1 MIGDEVMSSLILE
14 GGTFRPIFSAGVMDA
29 LLDNDIM
36 FPYCIGVSAGI
47 TNGFSY
53 ISKQKERSYRI
64 LKNYRHDK
72 RYIGARNFLKCRSI
86 FGLDFAFDEV
96 PNKLDPF
103 DFETFNKY
111 EGKLLVGVTNAETGK
126 TEYMDGKN
134 LDEKCTM
141 IRATCAIPLFFPP
154 IKINNTD
161 YFDGG
166 LCDPIPI
173 KKAIADG
180 NEKHLIILTRPKGY
194 IKPLSKCNVAAA
206 KVLNKT
212 YPNLKDSFLTRHIQY
227 NETVKFCE
235 QLEAEG
241 RAIILRPTAEDGI
254 DSFEKDLNK
263 ITHAYKHGY
272 NMALERIN
280 DIRKLL
286 D

>member
-1 MIGDEVMSSLILE
+1 MSSIILE
-14 GGTFRPIFSAGVMDA
+14 GGTFRPVFSAGVMDA

-72 RYIGARNFLKCRSI
+72 RYIGAVNFLKCRSI

-111 EGKLLVGVTNAETGK
+111 DGKILVGVTNAETGK
-126 TEYMDGKN
+126 SEYMDGKE

-173 KKAIADG
+173 QKAINDG
-180 NEKHLIILTRPKGY
+180 NKKHLIILTRPKGY
-194 IKPLSKCNVAAA
+194 VKTLSKGNVAAA
-206 KVLNKT
+206 K
-212 YPNLKDSFLTRHIQY
+212 Y
-227 NETVKFCE
+227 
-235 QLEAEG
+235 
-241 RAIILRPTAEDGI
+241 
-254 DSFEKDLNK
+254 
-263 ITHAYKHGY
+263 
-272 NMALERIN
+272 
-280 DIRKLL
+280 
-286 D
+286 

>member
-1 MIGDEVMSSLILE
+1 MSSIILQ
-14 GGTFRPIFSAGVMDA
+14 GGTFRPVFSAGVMDA

-72 RYIGARNFLKCRSI
+72 RYIGAVNFLKCRSI

-111 EGKLLVGVTNAETGK
+111 DGKILVGVTNAETGK
-126 TEYMDGKN
+126 SEYMDGKE

-173 KKAIADG
+173 QKAINDG
-180 NEKHLIILTRPKGY
+180 NKKHLIILTRPKGY
-194 IKPLSKCNVAAA
+194 VKTLSKGNVAAA
-206 KVLNKT
+206 KILNKK
-212 YPNLKDSFLTRHIQY
+212 YPKLKDTFLTRHLQY

-241 RAIILRPTAEDGI
+241 KAIILRPTSVDGI

-263 ITHAYKHGY
+263 ITHAYEHGY
-272 NMALERIN
+272 NMAINRI
-280 DIRKLL
+280 DEIRSLL
-286 D
+286 T

>member
-1 MIGDEVMSSLILE
+1 MSSIILE
-14 GGTFRPIFSAGVMDA
+14 GGTFRPVFSAGVMDA

-72 RYIGARNFLKCRSI
+72 RYIGAVNFLKCRSI

-111 EGKLLVGVTNAETGK
+111 DGKILVGVTNAETGK
-126 TEYMDGKN
+126 SEYMDGKD
-134 LDEKCTM
+134 LDERCTM

-173 KKAIADG
+173 RKAINDG
-180 NEKHLIILTRPKGY
+180 NKKHLIILTRPEGY
-194 IKPLSKCNVAAA
+194 VKTLSKGNVAAA
-206 KVLNKT
+206 KILNKK
-212 YPNLKDSFLTRHIQY
+212 YPKLKDTFLTRHLQY

-241 RAIILRPTAEDGI
+241 KAIILRPTSVDGI
-254 DSFEKDLNK
+254 ESFEKDLNK
-263 ITHAYKHGY
+263 ITHAYEHGY
-272 NMALERIN
+272 NMAMNRI
-280 DIRKLL
+280 DEIRSLL
-286 D
+286 T

>member
-1 MIGDEVMSSLILE
+1 MSSIILE
-14 GGTFRPIFSAGVMDA
+14 GGTFRPVFSAGVMDA

-72 RYIGARNFLKCRSI
+72 RYIGAVNFLKCRSI

-111 EGKLLVGVTNAETGK
+111 DGKILVGVTNAETGK
-126 TEYMDGKN
+126 SEYMDGKE

-173 KKAIADG
+173 QKAINDG
-180 NEKHLIILTRPKGY
+180 NKKHLIILTRPKGY
-194 IKPLSKCNVAAA
+194 VKTLSKCNVAAA
-206 KVLNKT
+206 KILNKK
-212 YPNLKDSFLTRHIQY
+212 YPKLKDTFLTRHLQY

-241 RAIILRPTAEDGI
+241 KAIILRPTSVDGI

-263 ITHAYKHGY
+263 ITHAYEHGY
-272 NMALERIN
+272 NMAINRI
-280 DIRKLL
+280 DEIRSLL
-286 D
+286 T

>member
-1 MIGDEVMSSLILE
+1 MSSIILE
-14 GGTFRPIFSAGVMDA
+14 GGTFRPVFSSGVMDA

-72 RYIGARNFLKCRSI
+72 RYIGAMNFLKCRSI

-103 DFETFNKY
+103 DFETFNNY
-111 EGKLLVGVTNAETGK
+111 HGKMLVGVTNAKTGK
-126 TEYMDGKN
+126 SEYMNGKD

-173 KKAIADG
+173 RKAIADG

-194 IKPLSKCNVAAA
+194 VKTLSKGNVVAS
-206 KVLNKT
+206 KILNKK
-212 YPNLKDSFLTRHIQY
+212 YPELKDIFLKRHIQY

-235 QLEAEG
+235 QLEADG
-241 RAIILRPTAEDGI
+241 KAIILRPTAEDGI
-254 DSFEKDLNK
+254 DSFEKDINK
-263 ITHAYKHGY
+263 ITHAYEHGY
-272 NMALERIN
+272 KMAMERI
-280 DIRKLL
+280 DEIRSLL
-286 D
+286 T

>member
-1 MIGDEVMSSLILE
+1 MSSIILE
-14 GGTFRPIFSAGVMDA
+14 GGTFRPVFSAGVMDA

-36 FPYCIGVSAGI
+36 FPYCIGVSAVI

-72 RYIGARNFLKCRSI
+72 RYIGAVNFLKCRSI

-111 EGKLLVGVTNAETGK
+111 DGKILVGVTNAETGK
-126 TEYMDGKN
+126 SEYMDGKE

-173 KKAIADG
+173 QKAINDG
-180 NEKHLIILTRPKGY
+180 NKKHLIILTRPKGY
-194 IKPLSKCNVAAA
+194 VKTLSKGNVAAA
-206 KVLNKT
+206 KILNKK
-212 YPNLKDSFLTRHIQY
+212 YPKLKDTFLTRHLQY

-241 RAIILRPTAEDGI
+241 KAIILRPTSVDGI

-263 ITHAYKHGY
+263 ITHAYEHGY
-272 NMALERIN
+272 NMAINRI
-280 DIRKLL
+280 DEIRSLL
-286 D
+286 T

>member
-1 MIGDEVMSSLILE
+1 MQPVQ
-14 GGTFRPIFSAGVMDA
+14 FH
-29 LLDNDIM
+29 
-36 FPYCIGVSAGI
+36 
-47 TNGFSY
+47 
-53 ISKQKERSYRI
+53 
-64 LKNYRHDK
+64 YRHDK
-72 RYIGARNFLKCRSI
+72 RYIGAVNFLKCRSI

-111 EGKLLVGVTNAETGK
+111 DGKILVGVTNAETGK
-126 TEYMDGKN
+126 SEYMDGKE

-173 KKAIADG
+173 QKAINDG
-180 NEKHLIILTRPKGY
+180 NKKHLIILTRPKGY
-194 IKPLSKCNVAAA
+194 VKTLSKGNVAAA
-206 KVLNKT
+206 KILNKK
-212 YPNLKDSFLTRHIQY
+212 YPKLKDTFLTRHLQY

-241 RAIILRPTAEDGI
+241 KAIILRPTSVDGI

-263 ITHAYKHGY
+263 ITHAYEHGY
-272 NMALERIN
+272 NMAINRI
-280 DIRKLL
+280 DEIRSLL
-286 D
+286 T

>member
-1 MIGDEVMSSLILE
+1 MSSIILE
-14 GGTFRPIFSAGVMDA
+14 GGTFRPVFSAGVMDA
-29 LLDNDIM
+29 LLDNNII

-111 EGKLLVGVTNAETGK
+111 EGKILVGVTNAQTGK
-126 TEYMDGKN
+126 SEYIDGKN

-173 KKAIADG
+173 RKAIDDG
-180 NEKHLIILTRPKGY
+180 NKKHLIILTRPKGY
-194 IKPLSKCNVAAA
+194 VKTLSKGNVAAS
-206 KVLNKT
+206 KILNKK
-212 YPNLKDSFLTRHIQY
+212 YPKLKDPFLTRHLQY

-241 RAIILRPTAEDGI
+241 KAIILRPTAEDGI
-254 DSFEKDLNK
+254 DSFEKDINR
-263 ITHAYKHGY
+263 ITHAYNHGY
-272 NMALERIN
+272 NMALERI
-280 DIRKLL
+280 DEIRSLL
-286 D
+286 T